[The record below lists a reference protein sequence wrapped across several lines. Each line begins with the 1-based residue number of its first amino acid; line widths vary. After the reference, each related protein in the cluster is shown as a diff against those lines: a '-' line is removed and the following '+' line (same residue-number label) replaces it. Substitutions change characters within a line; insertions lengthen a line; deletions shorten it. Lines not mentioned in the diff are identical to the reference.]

1 MQKNRLRASRGA
13 VILLSGASD
22 RPCRPLRQ
30 TGHYPQSTVVG
41 ISFPSC
47 RVNLS
52 RRSRTPPASAKR
64 GFRRYVHARSPPARG
79 PDSQSLERSCVLSR
93 PRILFFPFLYLF
105 LTLFSVQRLSRRKHD
120 IAASLRVCFRR
131 DRPTQRD
138 PCTAR
143 HFPVCLP
150 PLTGQGRGVLQ
161 EFPWQGHPR
170 IAKGVRASFLN
181 AGTRPTA
188 IRALQ
193 AETHYCVIDEKEDRT
208 GCAGCESLFLPSFDI
223 SRLQN
228 LYPLRI

>member
-1 MQKNRLRASRGA
+1 M
-13 VILLSGASD
+13 SGASD

-30 TGHYPQSTVVG
+30 TGQYPQSTVVG

-52 RRSRTPPASAKR
+52 RRSRTPPASAQR
-64 GFRRYVHARSPPARG
+64 GFRRYVHAQSHHARG

-93 PRILFFPFLYLF
+93 PYILIFPFLYLF

-120 IAASLRVCFRR
+120 RVCFRR

-138 PCTAR
+138 PCTAH
-143 HFPVCLP
+143 HFPVRLP

-170 IAKGVRASFLN
+170 IAKGS
-181 AGTRPTA
+181 T
-188 IRALQ
+188 
-193 AETHYCVIDEKEDRT
+193 
-208 GCAGCESLFLPSFDI
+208 SLLS
-223 SRLQN
+223 
-228 LYPLRI
+228 